1 MTRELQQPKS
11 YEMPQVEVVEMS
23 VEKGFASSY
32 TGDGGTGENGG
43 PVN

>member
-11 YEMPQVEVVEMS
+11 YEMPQVEVVEMR
-23 VEKGFASSY
+23 VEKGFASSF
-32 TGDGGTGENGG
+32 TGDGEEGGNGG

>member
-23 VEKGFASSY
+23 VEKGFASSF
-32 TGDGGTGENGG
+32 TGDNDQGGHE
-43 PVN
+43 